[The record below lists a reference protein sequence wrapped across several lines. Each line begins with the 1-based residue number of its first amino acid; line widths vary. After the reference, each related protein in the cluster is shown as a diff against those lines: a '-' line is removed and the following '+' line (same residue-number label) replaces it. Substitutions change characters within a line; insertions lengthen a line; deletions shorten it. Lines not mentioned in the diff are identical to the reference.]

1 MTLSASTHD
10 FFSRFA
16 FYIRRFSGWIARAG
30 FGFFV
35 VFAAGAALVA
45 TTFIGLLIA
54 MAAVFLNLAVRVT
67 RGSKTAEPMDKGAGF
82 SSFSRAHVFGA
93 QKQSKPKSTAAGET
107 LEAHKTANGWV
118 IEPDA

>member
-67 RGSKTAEPMDKGAGF
+67 RGSKMADPMREGAGF
-82 SSFSRAHVFGA
+82 SGSANAHVFGA
-93 QKQSKPKSTAAGET
+93 QKQGKAKSTTSGET
-107 LEAHKTANGWV
+107 LEAHKTADGWV